1 MLRIFI
7 AGGTGVIGRGVV
19 AALVSAGHH
28 VTAASRSHEGR
39 ARLAAQGAEPV
50 AMNMF
55 DEQDVS
61 RAVGKQDVVI
71 NLATHIPSSTTKM
84 LFPSSWREND
94 QVRRVGSKNIVVA
107 ARSGGA
113 DCVIQESYA
122 GIYED
127 GGDKWIDEKWAVR
140 PARYNRSVLDAE
152 TSASQ
157 FTKWG
162 GRGVVLRFANFYGP
176 DSFVTREM
184 IGMVRKG
191 VSPLLGP
198 SAAYFSSV
206 SHDDA
211 ASAVMDALHAP
222 AGIYNVS
229 DDEPL
234 TRGEWIASL
243 AKAVGVGMPR
253 PIPWWLAKLGGSTAE
268 LLSRSQRLSNKKLR
282 DVTDWRPAAASV
294 REAWPR
300 IVEEISATGDGRR
313 ATGGG

>member
-7 AGGTGVIGRGVV
+7 AGGTGVIGRRVV
-19 AALVSAGHH
+19 PALVAAGHH

-39 ARLAAQGAEPV
+39 TRLAAQGAEPV
-50 AMNMF
+50 AMNMY

-94 QVRRVGSKNIVVA
+94 QVRRVGSKNIVIA
-107 ARSGGA
+107 ARTGGA
-113 DCVIQESYA
+113 DCVIQESFA

-127 GGDKWIDEKWAVR
+127 GGAKWIDEKWAVR
-140 PARYNRSVLDAE
+140 PARYNRSILDAE
-152 TSASQ
+152 MSAAQ
-157 FTKWG
+157 FTKFG
-162 GRGVVLRFANFYGP
+162 GRGIVLRFANFYGP

-191 VSPLLGP
+191 VSPLIGP
-198 SAAYFSSV
+198 RDAYVSSV

-211 ASAVMDALHAP
+211 ASAVIDALHAP

-229 DDEPL
+229 DDDPVP
-234 TRGEWIASL
+234 RGEWVGSL
-243 AKAVGVGMPR
+243 AQALGVGTPK
-253 PIPWWLAKLGGSTAE
+253 PLPWWLVKLGGSTAE

-282 DVTDWRPAAASV
+282 DVTDWRPAVPSV
-294 REAWPR
+294 KDAWPR
-300 IVEEISATGDGRR
+300 VLEEISR
-313 ATGGG
+313 

>member
-1 MLRIFI
+1 LLRIFI
-7 AGGTGVIGRGVV
+7 AGGTGVIGRRVV
-19 AALVSAGHH
+19 PALVSAGYH
-28 VTAASRSHEGR
+28 VTAASRTHEGR

-50 AMNMF
+50 AMNMY

-94 QVRRVGSKNIVVA
+94 QVRRVGSKNIVIA

-113 DCVIQESYA
+113 DCVIQESFA

-140 PARYNRSVLDAE
+140 PTRYNRTVLDAE
-152 TSASQ
+152 NSAAQ

-162 GRGVVLRFANFYGP
+162 GRGIVLRFANFYGP
-176 DSFVTREM
+176 DGFVTREM
-184 IGMVRKG
+184 VGMVRKG

-198 SAAYFSSV
+198 NDAYWSSI

-211 ASAVMDALHAP
+211 ATAVVEALHAP

-234 TRGEWIASL
+234 ERGEWIASL
-243 AKAVGVGMPR
+243 AKALGVGLPR

-268 LLSRSQRLSNKKLR
+268 LLSRSQRLSNKKLHE
-282 DVTDWRPAAASV
+282 VTDWRPAVASV
-294 REAWPR
+294 RDAWPR
-300 IVEEISATGDGRR
+300 VVDEISRGAT
-313 ATGGG
+313 T